1 MSTKL
6 ERDKEGTKPETG
18 RCSKL
23 IKWTFHLEES
33 DVVWVAI
40 VILKSSLPKI
50 RTKLFFSSF
59 VNGLTSAAAERWVA
73 GRKDKSY
80 SAE

>member
-1 MSTKL
+1 MKL

-23 IKWTFHLEES
+23 IEWTFHPEES
-33 DVVWVAI
+33 DVACNWVAI
-40 VILKSSLPKI
+40 VSLKSW
-50 RTKLFFSSF
+50 LFFSSF
-59 VNGLTSAAAERWVA
+59 VNDLTSAAAEWWLA

-80 SAE
+80 NAE